1 MGGTGVFPRVEHA
14 GTRRSTAA
22 RAAVAL
28 IGLAALAACSSSSSP
43 LPTSSSPASASSP
56 TASSSATPVA
66 PAQPVSPAVT
76 GTPACPNG
84 SLQLKLG
91 LAQGYAGGVYQVID
105 FTNSSGSTCTLTG
118 YPGVSLVSG
127 PPFTQIGLAAQRG
140 GTAPVK
146 TITLAPGATANA
158 LLQIVDALNF
168 PTATCGPAKATDLRV
183 YPPNQTLGVFLPS
196 ASEGCAEP
204 VQTLTISAVQAGSGG
219 G

>member
-43 LPTSSSPASASSP
+43 LPTSSSASSP

-127 PPFTQIGLAAQRG
+127 PPFVQIGLAAKRD
-140 GTAPVK
+140 TNTPVK
-146 TITLAPGATANA
+146 TITLAPGAVANA
-158 LLQIVDALNF
+158 VLQIVDALNY
-168 PTATCGPAKATDLRV
+168 PTATCSPAKATDLQI
-183 YPPNQTLGVFLPS
+183 YPPNQT
-196 ASEGCAEP
+196 
-204 VQTLTISAVQAGSGG
+204 
-219 G
+219 